1 MQARPVTLFDMDR
14 TLVRR
19 DTASLLARY
28 RRETGQSGWQHRLQ
42 VGYWVLQYTMGIAD
56 APKIARAV
64 LNGYRGTPE
73 RQLFEDGEACFEA
86 YVREHLSPTAMRV
99 VEKHRQAG
107 DFVAI
112 VTTATRYLTEP
123 IARAFGIDQ
132 WLCSELEV
140 DTAGQLTGRLGSE
153 LCYGAG
159 KVARVRELLD
169 RLGSGFAQVTFY
181 SDSITDLPLL
191 ELANR
196 PVVVNPDIRLR
207 RVARRRGWPV
217 ERW

>member
-1 MQARPVTLFDMDR
+1 
-14 TLVRR
+14 
-19 DTASLLARY
+19 
-28 RRETGQSGWQHRLQ
+28 

-64 LNGYRGTPE
+64 LSDYRGTPE
-73 RQLFEDGEACFEA
+73 RQLLDDGEACFEA
-86 YVREHLSPTAMRV
+86 YIREHLSTTAMQV
-99 VEKHRQAG
+99 VERHRQAG

-112 VTTATRYLTEP
+112 VTTATRYLAEP

-140 DTAGQLTGRLGSE
+140 DASGQLTGRLGSE
-153 LCYGAG
+153 LCYGVG
-159 KVARVRELLD
+159 KVARVRLLLA
-169 RLGSGFAQVTFY
+169 RLGARFDDVSFY

-191 ELANR
+191 ELAEH
-196 PVVVNPDIRLR
+196 PVVINPDYRLR